1 MADENRSSIVDIA
14 EDINL
19 SSSSRTFFGL
29 SLIISIVSDE
39 NVLVVDDTLLH
50 VLLSSMLE
58 IVNTQLTHRYHD
70 IHSYLFLSET

>member
-1 MADENRSSIVDIA
+1 LADENRSSIVDIA

-19 SSSSRTFFGL
+19 SSSSMTFFGL
-29 SLIISIVSDE
+29 SLIISMVSDE
-39 NVLVVDDTLLH
+39 NVVVVEDTLLH

-70 IHSYLFLSET
+70 IHSYPLLSKT